1 MKKDKLAF
9 IIGVTGQDGCYLS
22 LYLLKKKYK
31 ILGFTRSTSNKNLK
45 NLKKTN
51 LIGKIKLKKYSENNP
66 ITILKELKK
75 KNQMKFII
83 LQDNLQ

>member
-22 LYLLKKKYK
+22 LYLLKKYK

-45 NLKKTN
+45 FKK
-51 LIGKIKLKKYSENNP
+51 
-66 ITILKELKK
+66 
-75 KNQMKFII
+75 
-83 LQDNLQ
+83 D